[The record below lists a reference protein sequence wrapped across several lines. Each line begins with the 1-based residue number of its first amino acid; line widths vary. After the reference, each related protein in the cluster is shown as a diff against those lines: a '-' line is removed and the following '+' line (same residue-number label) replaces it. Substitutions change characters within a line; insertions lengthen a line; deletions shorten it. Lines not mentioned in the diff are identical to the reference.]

1 MVARRIPALAA
12 IARIGRGPRDWLRDL
27 GPGLITGAADDDPS
41 GIVTY
46 SQAGAAFGYTLGW
59 SVVLT
64 LPFMVAVQE
73 ISARLGRVTG
83 CGLAASLKR
92 HAPVPLL
99 ATLVTLLVIANV
111 INLGADIG
119 AMAAVT
125 KLLFGGPEQVYAVGL
140 AIFCAGAEI
149 WLAYKRYVQLL
160 KWLTASLLAYVG
172 LLFVVQIPWREA
184 LVGAFVPTLSLD
196 RTSLT
201 TLIAVLGTTISPY
214 LFFWQ
219 AAEEAE
225 DELADPNP
233 RPLRE
238 HPGDARREMRRIS
251 IDTWSGMTFSNL
263 VALSIVVGAAATLH
277 AHGVTDIASAADA
290 AAALRPIVGPFA
302 QVVFSAGIFGTG
314 LLAVPTLAG
323 SAAYAIGEAL
333 NWTVGLSRRAI
344 EARAFY
350 ATVAGATLIGTAL
363 SLSPLDPVKA
373 LFWSAVING
382 VVAAPLIVA
391 MTVMGS
397 LHSVMGSLVLP
408 FWLRA
413 LGWLSAMLMG
423 AATVGMLVV

>member
-1 MVARRIPALAA
+1 MVARRIAALAA

-125 KLLFGGPEQVYAVGL
+125 NLLFGGPEQVYAVGL

-225 DELADPNP
+225 DELADSNP

-350 ATVAGATLIGTAL
+350 ATIAGATLIGTAL